1 MLIILGK
8 SINPPYDC
16 NLFKNTLKHRH
27 IYVCVCPYK
36 YICEHVAIKCI
47 FYRCIHRH
55 NRKLNTPI
63 YHQYLLQEGGILFFF
78 PLHYSAFFN
87 LNLFLPQLYLRYNIL
102 QVQGLVQAPGT
113 ISSSPQIS
121 FLLLTFMTTSA
132 RENN

>member
-1 MLIILGK
+1 MQLPESHQGISFSKKTDLKKMQENEKKYKQGELIL
-8 SINPPYDC
+8 PFLY
-16 NLFKNTLKHRH
+16 
-27 IYVCVCPYK
+27 
-36 YICEHVAIKCI
+36 VAIKCI
-47 FYRCIHRH
+47 FYTCIHRH

-121 FLLLTFMTTSA
+121 FLLLTFMTTSV